1 MSNLPNQPGSGGSG
15 DGIVNIA
22 FAAFAG
28 SAAGE
33 IGILTAGDVHAP
45 ATIVALAV
53 FGVLGI
59 GALIVATIAIR
70 RR

>member
-1 MSNLPNQPGSGGSG
+1 VVFRQLHHDQE
-15 DGIVNIA
+15 A
-22 FAAFAG
+22 AG

-33 IGILTAGDVHAP
+33 IGILTAGGVHAP

-53 FGVLGI
+53 FGALGI